1 MEVTCRDCG
10 AVLRLNPNLQD
21 VEVHCPRCGS
31 LIPQQQVAEPGRSGL
46 ELEPA
51 DAPRTRRNW
60 RDRMKDDKDKEKQ
73 RKKEEKRKGKKK
85 KEPKRTVP
93 KKRKPIPVYTLW
105 LFLSQ
110 SMLVLLAASCFASMI
125 WSEDWEPPIW
135 SYFAESPPVLL
146 GAAIVILFFTVL
158 ARRLPVLMTL
168 LNSLAVLCACAYHYD
183 VNLKIDAS
191 RVLALAVAFFALWLA
206 FQHRRA
212 IR

>member
-1 MEVTCRDCG
+1 MEVGHERWTG
-10 AVLRLNPNLQD
+10 QASGKELLSTIV
-21 VEVHCPRCGS
+21 V
-31 LIPQQQVAEPGRSGL
+31 QVAGDGRKEIVFGTASSVTIYENTGDN
-46 ELEPA
+46 A
-51 DAPRTRRNW
+51 W
-60 RDRMKDDKDKEKQ
+60 RE
-73 RKKEEKRKGKKK
+73 
-85 KEPKRTVP
+85 
-93 KKRKPIPVYTLW
+93 
-105 LFLSQ
+105 
-110 SMLVLLAASCFASMI
+110 I

>member
-31 LIPQQQVAEPGRSGL
+31 VIPQQPVPDPARSRL
-46 ELEPA
+46 ELEPE
-51 DAPRTRRNW
+51 DAPRSRRNW
-60 RDRMKDDKDKEKQ
+60 RDRMKDGKEKEKQ
-73 RKKEEKRKGKKK
+73 RKKEGKRKEKKK
-85 KEPKRTVP
+85 GKIKAPKRQ
-93 KKRKPIPVYTLW
+93 KPIPIYTLW
-105 LFLSQ
+105 LFLAQ
-110 SMLVLLAASCFASMI
+110 SMLVVLAASCFASMI
-125 WSEDWEPPIW
+125 WNEDWEPPIW

-146 GAAIVILFFTVL
+146 GAAIVFLFFTVL

-168 LNSLAVLCACAYHYD
+168 LNSLAVLGACAYYYD
-183 VNLKIDAS
+183 TNLTVDVS
-191 RVLALAVAFFALWLA
+191 RVLALAVAFLALWMA